1 MTKLSARERARM
13 GLLALVVAAIVGTCG
28 MLIGIGLLCLVVAA
42 AALFFC
48 SKSSPAYPIN
58 DWSDANIYFSA
69 GKGMLAGRVMY
80 RDLYDH
86 KGPLIYA
93 LHALCALVCPAD
105 FTGVWGLEILFAAA
119 FLMESYRAVK
129 AMAGRRAALLSI
141 PLTALC
147 VYTSYCFQA
156 GDSAEELALPM
167 ILLVQLHWLEALEN
181 EKPVSFGRLLGDG
194 FLFGCVFWMKFTL
207 CGAQGMALL
216 LGCILA
222 ARRNGARGFFR
233 SLGGLILGFLLSTLP
248 WLIYFGLN
256 GALTDWLKTYL
267 YDNLFLYSGGEG
279 GLLWRAKQMLKS
291 GWEWLSRSPLCAL
304 PVCIGAISTF
314 FGPGK
319 TGWQRVRWLL
329 PFLLEALG
337 VLIGGK
343 TYPYYPLALAAFLP
357 CFFGWLGGRLEKK
370 LSRLSERA
378 YPLLAAALCGLC
390 VLLCP
395 VFSPNVKESF
405 GLPREET
412 MQYWFAAKIDETPG
426 ATLLNYGFMDAGF
439 YTAARITP
447 NVKYYHQ
454 TNVPLQEMLDE
465 QVRYIHDGVCDYV
478 VTRGRQP
485 EDILKNYDLIAVAQT
500 PEGFW
505 YDEVYLYRK
514 KGLTGNESL

>member
-1 MTKLSARERARM
+1 MTKLSARERAR
-13 GLLALVVAAIVGTCG
+13 
-28 MLIGIGLLCLVVAA
+28 IGLLCLVVAA

-119 FLMESYRAVK
+119 FLLESYRAVK
-129 AMAGRRAALLSI
+129 AMAGRRAALLSV

-314 FGPGK
+314 FDHGK
-319 TGWQRVRWLL
+319 NGWQRVRWLL
-329 PFLLEALG
+329 PFLLGALG